1 MEKRAGFT
9 LIELMIAIAVIAM
22 LAGLV
27 ASAVNQT
34 LNVNAS
40 SGARTDAIKQLDVAI
55 DTMRRDIQMA
65 QEVEAL
71 DAKGFPLELS
81 WREWNN
87 TDYRITY
94 SLQGNQLKREVA
106 IDGGEAVGS
115 ILAGDISQIQVNN
128 LPYHSGSLSISIS
141 STVGGLKPAIESR
154 TFQVLPRTG
163 T

>member
-1 MEKRAGFT
+1 MKKLAGFT
-9 LIELMIAIAVIAM
+9 LIELLIAIAVIAM

-34 LNVNAS
+34 ISVNAS
-40 SGARTDAIKQLDVAI
+40 SGARTEAIRQLDVAI

-65 QEVEAL
+65 QQVEAP

-81 WREWNN
+81 WKEWNN
-87 TDYRITY
+87 TNYTITY
-94 SLQGNQLKREVA
+94 SLQGNHLKREVA
-106 IDGGEAVGS
+106 IGGGQAVVS
-115 ILAGDISQIQVNN
+115 VLAGDISQIQVNN
-128 LPYHSGSLSISIS
+128 LPYHSGSLSISIIS
-141 STVGGLKPAIESR
+141 NVGGLKPAIESR